1 MSTVFGYMQ
10 CDVKSPV
17 NAVKLSINGIRLP
30 FSKQTSY
37 RKQLPETL
45 GNL

>member
-17 NAVKLSINGIRLP
+17 NAVKLGINGIHLS
-30 FSKQTSY
+30 FSKQLHTE
-37 RKQLPETL
+37 KQLPETL